1 MQAIRAGART
11 LIEGKLARSM
21 GMVEPRRLASSGKF
35 YATRGLGKAVS
46 SLSRARARRSR
57 TPLTPGAFTVLTVN
71 WNTLEYLEVVVEA
84 VRRFSP
90 GTEIIVVDNASRDDS
105 RSYLKQAPVRWL
117 PVPINLGHGPAMD
130 LATRLVGTEYF
141 VTLDVDAFPVSPD
154 WLDVLR
160 GHLEAGIEVVGGRLY
175 RSFAHPSL
183 MAMRTQRFRDRNHTF
198 IRSAWRS
205 SEDFVHGESW
215 DVGELI
221 SRREEPNV
229 ALIEASEV
237 RGPGVIG
244 TVYGGIVYH
253 NGVSAH
259 GRAENRAEGLSA
271 WNEARA
277 RFLGNPS

>member
-1 MQAIRAGART
+1 
-11 LIEGKLARSM
+11 M
-21 GMVEPRRLASSGKF
+21 GMVDPRRLASSGKF
-35 YATRGLGKAVS
+35 YATRGLGKVAS
-46 SLSRARARRSR
+46 RLSRTVARRFPA
-57 TPLTPGAFTVLTVN
+57 PLTPGGFTVLTVN
-71 WNTLEYLEVVVEA
+71 WNTLDYLEVVVEA

-90 GTEIIVVDNASRDDS
+90 PGTEIVVVDNASSDGS
-105 RSYLKQAPVRWL
+105 PAYLKRAPVRWIRT
-117 PVPINLGHGPAMD
+117 PVNLGHGPAMD
-130 LATRLVGTEYF
+130 LATRLVRTEYF

-160 GHLEAGIEVVGGRLY
+160 SHLEAGNEVVGGRLY
-175 RSFAHPSL
+175 RGYAHPSM

-198 IRSAWRS
+198 IRSAWRT

-229 ALIEASEV
+229 SLIEASEV
-237 RGPGVIG
+237 RGPGGIG

-259 GRAENRAEGLSA
+259 GRAENRLEGRIA
-271 WNEARA
+271 WKEARA
-277 RFLGNPS
+277 RFLEPDS